1 MYTTRGFTLI
11 ELMVVITIIALLASG
26 VLTALAAARAKA
38 RDARRTDDIA
48 ALMTGI
54 ELYHND
60 NVHGY
65 PSPAGCTE
73 SACSITTLAPYLV
86 PKYLEKLPVDPRSS
100 VYHDYQYIVNGERDS
115 YGLLL
120 KYERFLPT
128 NDTFCKRGSNVSASW
143 FSTTYPT
150 CP

>member
-1 MYTTRGFTLI
+1 MNTVRGFTLI

-26 VLTALAAARAKA
+26 VLTALANARAKA
-38 RDARRTDDIA
+38 RDARRADDIS

-54 ELYHND
+54 ELYHGD

-65 PSPAGCTE
+65 PSPPGCNE
-73 SACSITTLAPYLV
+73 SACSVDALAPFLV
-86 PKYLEKLPVDPRSS
+86 PKYLEKLPIDPRTS
-100 VYHDYQYIVNGERDS
+100 VYHDYQYIVNSERDS
-115 YGLLL
+115 YGILL
-120 KYERFLPT
+120 KFERFLPT
-128 NDTFCKRGSNVSASW
+128 NDTFCKRGSNVNASW